1 MRPTIFWRVIL
12 AQSALIVLILAVCL
26 YSFMQLR
33 RLTMLNAAI
42 LAVDTPAIGEEK
54 QLLKTFLSQ
63 MRNAEKYLLLKDS
76 AFHASFLEG
85 GGEFAAGLAKVETLV
100 DSPRERNA
108 VREIGDLQERY
119 QQHLAIAVSDKSSWE
134 SAKTGIA
141 DGIIERINEL
151 IWLREQ
157 AIADKMIAARDQ
169 AASAAT
175 VMAWLAFAGIT
186 GGLLLAYFHARSV
199 SRPLELLA
207 REMLRVG
214 KGKPGRSLDFRASR
228 EVHQLAESFNWMA
241 EKLAHLDKLKADF
254 TAHVSH
260 ELRTPLT
267 AIREGTAL
275 LLEEIPGPLA
285 TPQREIVEVMRA
297 HSDRLHHSISSI
309 LDLSKM
315 EAEMM
320 EYEFMACD
328 LTDLI
333 KESMETVGLIAQG
346 KGIQLTA
353 DLSGRLPIVM
363 IDERRIH
370 QVLDNLLSN
379 GLKFTPEGGS
389 VAVSARLSRDGG
401 AKVVEVRVS
410 DTGEGI
416 PEQDL
421 ESVFDRFYQSVRG
434 GKKRIQGTGL
444 GLAIARHVI
453 EAHKGRIWVES
464 ELGRGST
471 FAFTLPLVREE
482 LKPSDG

>member
-1 MRPTIFWRVIL
+1 MRLTIFWRVIL
-12 AQSALIVLILAVCL
+12 AQSVLIVLILVVCL
-26 YSFMQLR
+26 YSFVELR
-33 RLTMLNAAI
+33 RLTKLNAAI
-42 LAVDTPAIGEEK
+42 LSVDTPCIGEEK
-54 QLLKTFLSQ
+54 QALKTFLSQ
-63 MRNAEKYLLLKDS
+63 MRNAEKYLVLRDS
-76 AFHASFLEG
+76 AFHNNFVQG
-85 GGEFAAGLAKVETLV
+85 CNDFAASLAKIDGMIHT
-100 DSPRERNA
+100 PRERDL
-108 VREIGDLQERY
+108 VREIVDLQEQYR
-119 QQHLAIAVSDKSSWE
+119 QQLNVAASSKSAWE
-134 SAKTGIA
+134 PARTEIG
-141 DGIIERINEL
+141 DGIIERVNEL
-151 IWLREQ
+151 VRYREQ
-157 AIADKMIAARDQ
+157 TIADRTAAARDQ
-169 AASAAT
+169 AAAAAT
-175 VMAWLAFAGIT
+175 VMGWLAVAGIA
-186 GGLLLAYFHARSV
+186 GGLMLAYLHARSV
-199 SRPLELLA
+199 SRPLVTLTE
-207 REMLRVG
+207 EMRRVG
-214 KGKPGRSLDFRASR
+214 KGEIGRSLEIRASG
-228 EVHQLAESFNWMA
+228 EVRQLAESFNWMA

-297 HSDRLHHSISSI
+297 HSDRLHHSITSI

-333 KESMETVGLIAQG
+333 KRSMEAVGLIAQS

-379 GLKFTPEGGS
+379 GLKFTPEGGI
-389 VAVSARLSRDGG
+389 VAVSARLSRDGE

-410 DTGEGI
+410 DTGDGI

-434 GKKRIQGTGL
+434 RKKRSQGTGL
-444 GLAIARHVI
+444 GLAIARHII
-453 EAHKGRIWVES
+453 EAHRGRIWVES

-471 FAFTLPLVREE
+471 FAFTFPLVHEE
-482 LKPSDG
+482 LKPSAG